1 MLHKMRPGPFRLGY
15 GAGAVALAIFA
26 QLAVPGTASAGV
38 STSPLA
44 SPQPATYVNLARATS
59 LRNFYHAFTLRF
71 QLQQGSP
78 SGLNANNSAVAL
90 TANCHDCGA
99 LAIAFQVV
107 FVTDQDLTAINANN
121 NADATSY
128 ACVRCTNTA
137 EAYQIIV
144 ATDEQ
149 SRLTDQQE
157 RGLAQVRTELEALQQ
172 PGLDSDQIQSQSDAL
187 ANQAVSILDNPAYGR
202 SDQGA
207 PAGGLAA
214 GASTFS
220 PAINASALPAALT
233 ESTQPLVELHIDVK
247 SS

>member
-1 MLHKMRPGPFRLGY
+1 LRLRY
-15 GAGAVALAIFA
+15 GVVALAIFA
-26 QLAVPGTASAGV
+26 TLAVPGTASAGV

-44 SPQPATYVNLARATS
+44 SPQPATYVNLARTTS

-71 QLQQGSP
+71 QLKQGSP
-78 SGLNANNSAVAL
+78 SVLNANNSAVAL

-99 LAIAFQVV
+99 VAIAFQVV

-149 SRLTDQQE
+149 GRLTDQQE
-157 RGLAQVRTELEALQQ
+157 RGLAQVRAELEALQQ
-172 PGLDSDQIQSQSDAL
+172 PGLDPDQIQSQSDAL
-187 ANQAVSILDNPAYGR
+187 ANQAVSILDNPAYGV

-207 PAGGLAA
+207 PAGGPAVA
-214 GASTFS
+214 ASTFS

-233 ESTQPLVELHIDVK
+233 ESTQPLVDLYIDVK

>member
-1 MLHKMRPGPFRLGY
+1 MMHTTRPGALRLRY
-15 GAGAVALAIFA
+15 GVVALAICA
-26 QLAVPGTASAGV
+26 TLAVPGTASAGV
-38 STSPLA
+38 STTPPA

-78 SGLNANNSAVAL
+78 SVLNANNSAVAL

-107 FVTDQDLTAINANN
+107 FVTDQNLTAINANN

-128 ACVRCTNTA
+128 ACIRCANTA

-157 RGLAQVRTELEALQQ
+157 RGLAQVRAELEALQQ

>member
-1 MLHKMRPGPFRLGY
+1 MYQKMRPGPLRLGY
-15 GAGAVALAIFA
+15 GAVALALAISA
-26 QLAVPGTASAGV
+26 PLAVPGTASAGV

-44 SPQPATYVNLARATS
+44 SPPPATYVNLARATS

-78 SGLNANNSAVAL
+78 AVLNANNSAVAL

-107 FVTDQDLTAINANN
+107 FVTDQNLTAINANN

-149 SRLTDQQE
+149 TRPTNQQE

-187 ANQAVSILDNPAYGR
+187 ANQAVSILDNPAYGV

-220 PAINASALPAALT
+220 PAINASAPPAALT
-233 ESTQPLVELHIDVK
+233 EPAQPVVDLYIDVK